1 MDFGVFD
8 HVDRGAEP
16 LHEYYENRLKL
27 IELYDRLGF
36 YSYHIAEHHFT
47 PLGMAP
53 SPSVYLAS
61 VAQRSKR
68 LRFGPLVYIL
78 PLYHPLRLAE
88 EICMLDQMSAGRLD
102 LGLGRGVSP
111 KEFDYFGER
120 FEHAPNMYT
129 EGMEVVLKV
138 LTNGK
143 FDFRGKHY
151 NFQDVPPLE
160 MECFQ
165 KPHPPLWYGAHSPD
179 SAARA
184 GKRGL
189 NIVSTDPA
197 PRIRALVDAYTASW
211 RESHG
216 NKTNPKMGMMR
227 FVVVAETDDK
237 AQKIARRAYKKWY
250 HAFDY
255 LISPFGIHNPNPR
268 PPEWDGIPKVS
279 MGIAGSP
286 ETVTSFVTSQ
296 IRETGVNYFVG
307 QFAFG
312 DLSLEEARN
321 SVNLFASDVIPEI
334 KRTHQADA
342 VTPVGAK

>member
-1 MDFGVFD
+1 MEFGVFD

-27 IELYDRLGF
+27 IELYDRLEF

-78 PLYHPLRLAE
+78 PLYHPIRLAE
-88 EICMLDQMSAGRLD
+88 EICMLDQMSSGRLD

-111 KEFDYFGER
+111 KEFDYYAER
-120 FEHAPNMYT
+120 FDHAPDRYT
-129 EGMEVVLKV
+129 EGMDVVLKI
-138 LTNGK
+138 LANRKLDFEGHYYK
-143 FDFRGKHY
+143 FRE
-151 NFQDVPPLE
+151 VPPLE
-160 MECFQ
+160 LECFQ

-179 SAARA
+179 SAARS
-184 GKRGL
+184 GRRGL

-197 PRIRALVDAYTASW
+197 PRVRALVDAYTAAW
-211 RESHG
+211 RETHG
-216 NKTNPKMGMMR
+216 DTALPKMGMMR
-227 FVVVAETDDK
+227 FVVVAETDDE
-237 AQKIARRAYKKWY
+237 AQRIARRAYKRWY

-286 ETVTSFVTSQ
+286 ETVASFVKSQ

-312 DLSLEEARN
+312 DLTLEEAAK
-321 SVNLFASDVIPEI
+321 SVNLFASEVMPEV
-334 KRTHQADA
+334 KYVHRVDEAS
-342 VTPVGAK
+342 PVVAE

>member
-27 IELYDRLGF
+27 IELYDRLEF

-111 KEFDYFGER
+111 KEFDYFAER
-120 FEHAPNMYT
+120 FDQAPNMYT

-143 FDFRGKHY
+143 LDFRGKHY
-151 NFQDVPPLE
+151 NFHDVPPLE

-216 NKTNPKMGMMR
+216 DKTIPRMGMMR

-237 AQKIARRAYKKWY
+237 ATKIARRAYKKWY

-286 ETVTSFVTSQ
+286 ETVTSFIKSQ

-321 SVNLFASDVIPEI
+321 SVTLFGSEVIPEI
-334 KRTHQADA
+334 KRAHRADA
-342 VTPVGAK
+342 ITPIGAK